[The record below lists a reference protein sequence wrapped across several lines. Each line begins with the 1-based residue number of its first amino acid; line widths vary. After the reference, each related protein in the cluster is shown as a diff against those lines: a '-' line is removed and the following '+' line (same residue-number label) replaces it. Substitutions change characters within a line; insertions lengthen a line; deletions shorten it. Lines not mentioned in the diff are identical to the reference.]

1 MKFPGT
7 MIVLIVLIIGSP
19 VSTRAQSSHECHGH
33 TSCFGPD
40 LPLKPGDKFNW
51 DITGINISEQI
62 STFEWN
68 VYELTHVEVEILEE
82 IRGLS
87 ISIERNF
94 DKYFLYTN
102 SIINTETN
110 ERSTRTGLFEGGIPA
125 GLILYNARLDEN
137 EELINIFEWEVEQDF
152 GHNYTTQEN
161 WMNNTYHEYQ
171 YGNSTIEEGVFTKS
185 SYSYQFS
192 HPENDSSI
200 ILSTREVF
208 DETRIEIDTG
218 LLIYDNR
225 TRQSFTIF
233 EGNTTSQRAVILE
246 QDQDDYIEINLGNPK
261 TVIIV
266 ASVSSI
272 IVLSIIVVLLIRRKS
287 N

>member
-1 MKFPGT
+1 M
-7 MIVLIVLIIGSP
+7 
-19 VSTRAQSSHECHGH
+19 
-33 TSCFGPD
+33 
-40 LPLKPGDKFNW
+40 
-51 DITGINISEQI
+51 
-62 STFEWN
+62 
-68 VYELTHVEVEILEE
+68 
-82 IRGLS
+82 
-87 ISIERNF
+87 
-94 DKYFLYTN
+94 YT
-102 SIINTETN
+102 
-110 ERSTRTGLFEGGIPA
+110 L
-125 GLILYNARLDEN
+125 ARL
-137 EELINIFEWEVEQDF
+137 
-152 GHNYTTQEN
+152 
-161 WMNNTYHEYQ
+161 
-171 YGNSTIEEGVFTKS
+171 EEGVFTKS

-225 TRQSFTIF
+225 TRLSFNII

-246 QDQDDYIEINLGNPK
+246 QDQDDDIEINLGIPK

-272 IVLSIIVVLLIRRKS
+272 IVLSIFVVLLSRRKS